1 MVPYVKPIATPEDT
15 PTELSNKLSTLLS
28 QRGVSEDTKHRAYSN
43 DLSKLNSF
51 LDRGPSQS
59 QQLLDTN
66 KGTLAS
72 VSALLDLL
80 SKPKPPADP
89 DENQPPVQKSP
100 EPRELNIQQGVAS
113 GQLEQNAIAEYKR
126 NFEREYAKQ
135 TQEFNKITADLARLK
150 AKGAEKDDITRL
162 HQTYKDEVR
171 KIKQDYEAGIIQRA
185 QEQVRE
191 IKNGLTEM

>member
-1 MVPYVKPIATPEDT
+1 
-15 PTELSNKLSTLLS
+15 
-28 QRGVSEDTKHRAYSN
+28 
-43 DLSKLNSF
+43 
-51 LDRGPSQS
+51 
-59 QQLLDTN
+59 
-66 KGTLAS
+66 
-72 VSALLDLL
+72 
-80 SKPKPPADP
+80 
-89 DENQPPVQKSP
+89 VQKSP